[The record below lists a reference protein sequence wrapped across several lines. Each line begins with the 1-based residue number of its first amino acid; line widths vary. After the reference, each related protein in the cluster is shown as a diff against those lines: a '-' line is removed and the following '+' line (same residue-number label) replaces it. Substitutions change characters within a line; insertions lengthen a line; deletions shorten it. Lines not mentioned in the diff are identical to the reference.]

1 MTELGTL
8 SFLRVNAS
16 AWPIALDELLETEK
30 DELSETEKY
39 ELSETDKDEL
49 SETDKDELSETEKD
63 VLLCDAARIF
73 CGFPTYFPQSGGH

>member
-1 MTELGTL
+1 MPERRPDSQAG
-8 SFLRVNAS
+8 
-16 AWPIALDELLETEK
+16 
-30 DELSETEKY
+30 
-39 ELSETDKDEL
+39 DEL